1 MQLDYIFTSWKL
13 NSITKENN
21 LMLDSGEL
29 HGLKCSQERNVWPDH
44 WNLRLL
50 RGNRD
55 GGRWVSAGGG
65 PFHFSLP
72 SPLPSPQ
79 THAPSPWTHP
89 TGVIP
94 THILPRGAT
103 YKCWQQGVTVATGLH
118 TLNLYFQ
125 SWSRVSQRAF
135 VHGPPVR
142 ESPGVFVKNS
152 DS

>member
-1 MQLDYIFTSWKL
+1 
-13 NSITKENN
+13 
-21 LMLDSGEL
+21 MLDSGEL

-50 RGNRD
+50 GGNRD
-55 GGRWVSAGGG
+55 GGRWVSDGGG

-72 SPLPSPQ
+72 SPLSSPQ

-103 YKCWQQGVTVATGLH
+103 YSADSKELLWLQACTPSTY
-118 TLNLYFQ
+118 T
-125 SWSRVSQRAF
+125 S
-135 VHGPPVR
+135 
-142 ESPGVFVKNS
+142 SPGAEFLKGLLS
-152 DS
+152 TDHL